1 MIDRRFPLIVC
12 VGLRLRCVEVEVG
25 HRNDNSVY
33 SVSNDGELI
42 INQVYTKLIQKSILQ
57 SLAFLNWTINHIL
70 NKHISSILQEL
81 MTFYKI
87 EKRRPARGISS
98 IIYSWTLFNW
108 NVLSS
113 YWLTIYSK
121 PRLQRKWIFQ
131 TLLLVQD
138 MKEYVY
144 IPCDSCG
151 KRIQMMMFAVSSYL
165 ILQLGKRKNISE
177 QDRRSSII

>member
-25 HRNDNSVY
+25 RRNDNSVY

-81 MTFYKI
+81 ITFYKI

-98 IIYSWTLFNW
+98 IIYS
-108 NVLSS
+108 
-113 YWLTIYSK
+113 
-121 PRLQRKWIFQ
+121 
-131 TLLLVQD
+131 
-138 MKEYVY
+138 
-144 IPCDSCG
+144 
-151 KRIQMMMFAVSSYL
+151 
-165 ILQLGKRKNISE
+165 
-177 QDRRSSII
+177 